1 MTKYLVVG
9 GVAGGAAFAAKMR
22 RLDENAE
29 ITIFEK
35 GPYVSYANCGL
46 PYYIGGV
53 IKEESDLILHTPQSL
68 KERYNID
75 VLVNTEAVSID
86 RESKNVVAKN
96 VLDGTTQTYEYDK
109 LMLSP
114 GGYAVRPRME
124 GIDLPGVFTI
134 RDVDDT
140 IAIKKF
146 IQERSPKKAA
156 VIGGG
161 FIGLEM
167 AENFHLAGLDVTII
181 EATEQV
187 MGPLDYEMAVKVH
200 NHMRDKGIDLHLN
213 TALHDII
220 QSDGRLLLNL
230 EKEKIEV
237 DLVLFG
243 IGVRPRVDLAQAAG
257 LDIGTTG
264 GIKTNEYMQTSD
276 PDIYAAG
283 DAVEVTHKITGKP
296 ALIALA
302 GNANKQARIAAQH
315 IAGREKKMGTVLG
328 TSVAK
333 VFDLTIASTGA
344 NEKQLKAAEMKYD
357 KVFLHPGS
365 HAGYYPGSYPLSIKL
380 IYSPEDGKVL
390 GGQFIGQDGADKR
403 VDVLATAMAYGVTVY
418 ELGDL
423 ELAYAP
429 PYSSTRD
436 PINYAGDVAKELLIS
451 GSKQFFWYDCE
462 DVKNGKGFLLDA
474 RTPGEYK
481 RGTIFGAVNIPLNE
495 LRDRMN
501 EIPKDKDVYIF
512 CQSGLRSY
520 VASRILCQAG
530 HSVINLSGGYA
541 SWYEIAKDKGW
552 VK

>member
-1 MTKYLVVG
+1 MAKYLVVG

-22 RLDENAE
+22 RLDEHAE
-29 ITIFEK
+29 IIIFEK

-53 IKEESDLILHTPQSL
+53 IKNESDLILHTPQSL

-75 VLVNTEAVSID
+75 VLVNTEVISID
-86 RESKNVVAKN
+86 REVKTVVAKN
-96 VLDGTTQTYEYDK
+96 ILNGTTQIYDYDK

-124 GIDLPGVFTI
+124 GIDLPGVFTV

-146 IQERSPKKAA
+146 IQEKNPKKAA

-161 FIGLEM
+161 LVGLEM
-167 AENFHLAGLDVTII
+167 AENFHLAGLEVTIV
-181 EATEQV
+181 EFTEQV
-187 MGPLDYEMAVKVH
+187 MGPLDYEMAVKLH
-200 NHMRDKGIDLHLN
+200 NHMRDKGIDLRLQ
-213 TALHDII
+213 TSLHDIV
-220 QSDGRLLLNL
+220 QSNNRLLLNL
-230 EKEKIEV
+230 EKTKIEV

-243 IGVRPRVDLAQAAG
+243 IGVRPRIDLAQSTG
-257 LDIGTTG
+257 LDIGITG

-276 PDIYAAG
+276 PDIYAVG
-283 DAVEVTHKITGKP
+283 DAVEVTHKITAKP
-296 ALIALA
+296 ALITLA
-302 GNANKQARIAAQH
+302 GIANKQARIAAQH
-315 IAGREKKMGTVLG
+315 IAGRGKKMGVVLG

-333 VFDLTIASTGA
+333 VFDLTAASTGA
-344 NEKQLKAAEMKYD
+344 NEKQLKAAGMKYD
-357 KVFLHPGS
+357 KVFLYPGS
-365 HAGYYPGSYPLSIKL
+365 HAGYYPDSYPLGIKL
-380 IYSPEDGKVL
+380 LYSPEDGKVL
-390 GGQFIGQDGADKR
+390 GGQFVGQDGADKR
-403 VDVLATAMAYGVTVY
+403 VDVLATAMACGITVY

-451 GSKQFFWYDCE
+451 GNKQFFWYDCE
-462 DVKNGKGFLLDA
+462 DVKNGKGFLLDT
-474 RTPGEYK
+474 RTAGEYK

-495 LRDRMN
+495 LRARMN
-501 EIPKDKDVYIF
+501 EIPKDKDVYVF

-530 HSVINLSGGYA
+530 YHAINLSGGYI